1 MSADV
6 ALAPLLLGSWPTSLE
21 AAPQALAAGVTTVIT
36 TGGPHTRRAAK
47 IIGHSELLARW
58 AKADITPSSAYG
70 APFCVC
76 SALSMSSA
84 TTTPTK

>member
-36 TGGPHTRRAAK
+36 TGGPAHP
-47 IIGHSELLARW
+47 GGL
-58 AKADITPSSAYG
+58 PG
-70 APFCVC
+70 
-76 SALSMSSA
+76 LSVILNYSPDGPKR
-84 TTTPTK
+84 T